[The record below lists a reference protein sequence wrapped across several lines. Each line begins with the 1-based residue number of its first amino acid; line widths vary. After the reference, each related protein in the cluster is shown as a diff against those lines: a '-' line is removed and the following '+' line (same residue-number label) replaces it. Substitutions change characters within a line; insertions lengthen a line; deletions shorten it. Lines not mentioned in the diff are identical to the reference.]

1 MDEPSPSLKVCRVF
15 DGDRFTNES
24 GLWPELIAQWELS
37 PDEIAYIIIGN
48 V

>member
-1 MDEPSPSLKVCRVF
+1 MDEPSPSVKVCPVCG
-15 DGDRFTNES
+15 GDRLTNES
-24 GLWPELIAQWELS
+24 VLWPELIAQWELS

>member
-1 MDEPSPSLKVCRVF
+1 MDESSPSLKVCPVCG
-15 DGDRFTNES
+15 GDRFTNES
-24 GLWPELIAQWELS
+24 VLWPELIARWELS